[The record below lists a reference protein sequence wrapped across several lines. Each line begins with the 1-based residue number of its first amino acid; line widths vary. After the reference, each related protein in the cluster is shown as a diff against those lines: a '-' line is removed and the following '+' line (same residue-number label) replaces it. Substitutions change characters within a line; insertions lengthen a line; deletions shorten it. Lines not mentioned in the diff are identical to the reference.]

1 MSRCTQP
8 IVTDKII
15 CAKVCYQQ
23 FNDNPLAKFSF
34 SNYVLSDDSTYYDDN
49 LISLREIRWKVYVG
63 NYFFYD
69 FGWNNVNDIVL
80 ALGNGS
86 TYGQLDLG
94 FQNQDIIALFESL
107 PSTQVP
113 VGTKFCIQL
122 DVRDDSGVESN
133 NISNTYCF
141 IK

>member
-1 MSRCTQP
+1 M
-8 IVTDKII
+8 
-15 CAKVCYQQ
+15 CYQQ

-34 SNYVLSDDSTYYDDN
+34 DNYVLSDDSTYYDNGID
-49 LISLREIRWKVYVG
+49 SLREIRWKVYVG

-122 DVRDDSGVESN
+122 DVRDNSGVESN

>member
-8 IVTDKII
+8 IVNDKII

-23 FNDNPLAKFSF
+23 FNDNPLAKFLF
-34 SNYVLSDDSTYYDDN
+34 NDYVLSDDSTYYDNGID
-49 LISLREIRWKVYVG
+49 SLREVRWKVYVG

-80 ALGNGS
+80 VLGNGS

-122 DVRDDSGVESN
+122 DVRDNSGVESN